1 MVKKLLT
8 EQFESATQEGV
19 TLIDFYA
26 DWCGPCRR
34 LSPIIESVSKQVS
47 PNADIYKVNIDES
60 GALARRFG
68 IRSVP
73 TLLLFKDG
81 VLVNSVSGLQSE
93 KTILRIIKSAL

>member
-34 LSPIIESVSKQVS
+34 LSPIIERVSRQVS

-81 VLVNSVSGLQSE
+81 ELVNSVSGLQSE
-93 KTILRIIKSAL
+93 KTILQIIKSAL